1 MITWV
6 VIVVLLVGFFT
17 MIIGINRGWWRG
29 LDQWAFLH
37 VTNQQDQRF
46 WHQVAFWGQPWLTVA
61 WIIAISLWWLLQGQW
76 LLTTWT
82 LGVLGIANIIGI
94 ITKKVVSRTRPVGH
108 LPHDDDFSFPS
119 GHVLGLTLLVN
130 LLIFYWPSWWGVLLA
145 ILWWLLV
152 ASSRLVLR
160 AHHLSDLI
168 GTLCFAQAWFLI
180 CDKLL
185 ALVWLK
191 F

>member
-1 MITWV
+1 MLTWGIISVLIIIFLIMMIGV
-6 VIVVLLVGFFT
+6 QQA
-17 MIIGINRGWWRG
+17 WWGR
-29 LDQWAFLH
+29 LDQWAFQR
-37 VTNQQDQRF
+37 VPNQQNQRF

-61 WIIAISLWWLLQGQW
+61 WIIAISLWWLIQGQW
-76 LLTTWT
+76 ILTIWT
-82 LGVLGIANIIGI
+82 LGVLGIANVIGI
-94 ITKKVVSRTRPVGH
+94 FTKKMVSRTRPVGH

-119 GHVLGLTLLVN
+119 GHVLGLTLLIN
-130 LLIFYWPSWWGVLLA
+130 LVILYWPQWWMIVLGVIWWG
-145 ILWWLLV
+145 LV
-152 ASSRLVLR
+152 AYSRLALR

-185 ALVWLK
+185 AVVWFK